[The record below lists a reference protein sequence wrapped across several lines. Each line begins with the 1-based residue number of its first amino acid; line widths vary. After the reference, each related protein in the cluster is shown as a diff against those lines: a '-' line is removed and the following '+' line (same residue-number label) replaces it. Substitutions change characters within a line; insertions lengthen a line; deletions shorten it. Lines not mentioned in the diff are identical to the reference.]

1 MKEGEYEELRDTLD
15 KMMSLKLT
23 YGNSAAAVMR
33 TFVQD
38 LPKNAAAAK
47 EIVDNFDPEQYQSVV
62 DFATAAN
69 GGRNINT
76 QMETIQPPPQ
86 EKPELKAVPKRKI
99 VSIGEATKKD

>member
-1 MKEGEYEELRDTLD
+1 MAVKEGEYEELRDTLD

-76 QMETIQPPPQ
+76 QMETI
-86 EKPELKAVPKRKI
+86 
-99 VSIGEATKKD
+99 